1 MRIVAALVAAWMVAG
16 CGLSTETPPPRFDG
30 IAKLLEPG
38 GVSMELL
45 DPSRLD
51 GSPVSREAAERIAR
65 EAHAVRGPGELEPVI
80 DHVETYAA
88 KVTVQ
93 ARPRLQVPGGT
104 HTAWLVAL
112 VEPDVNAAELVIVG
126 STSGS
131 VVPYDSS
138 PVGVELLP

>member
-1 MRIVAALVAAWMVAG
+1 MAR
-16 CGLSTETPPPRFDG
+16 
-30 IAKLLEPG
+30 LLEPG
-38 GVSMELL
+38 GVSIELL

-65 EAHAVRGPGELEPVI
+65 EAHAVRGPGETEPVI

-88 KVTVQ
+88 NVTVQ
-93 ARPRLQVPGGT
+93 ARPRRQVPGGT

-112 VEPDVNAAELVIVG
+112 VESDANAAELVIVDSITG
-126 STSGS
+126 R